1 MARRRNYNLCGH
13 STSVQGAT
21 DLVNLVKAVPGVRRV
36 SNGRTNRVVRSDGF
50 RGVKIVRNSYCV
62 QITLFADT
70 GTQRFS
76 VMPIDDVDL
85 LGLYRLILKKIKDK
99 KKYRIWGEK
108 DEEMSRKMMDLETD
122 QFYAPIVRLLT
133 ENAKEE
139 NGILV
144 IDGIRKLLYG
154 YGLSR
159 DEVKRVQ
166 ANGRIVRSLR
176 VPGETRRGN
185 TRYQLLVTSQ
195 LESKDQP
202 TKPEESCSNVETE
215 EVRPEPEPCES
226 KPVLELGSIPPEI
239 LKPALEALWADL
251 ERRIDL
257 LDRERVALTKERD
270 ALRVRMGELVTEFQQ
285 RSEGIESLRVQISEV
300 LSLLERL
307 R

>member
-62 QITLFADT
+62 QITLFADN

-76 VMPIDDVDL
+76 VMPINHKDL
-85 LGLYRLILKKIKDK
+85 SGLYCLILKKIKDK

-108 DEEMSRKMMDLETD
+108 EDGEMSRKMMDLETD
-122 QFYAPIVRLLT
+122 PFYRPIVCLLT
-133 ENAKEE
+133 EHAHEE

-144 IDGIRKLLYG
+144 IDGIRKLLFE

-159 DEVKRVQ
+159 EQVKRVQ

-176 VPGETRRGN
+176 APGETQRGN
-185 TRYQLLVTSQ
+185 TRYQLLVSSQ

-202 TKPEESCSNVETE
+202 TKLEESCSNVETE
-215 EVRPEPEPCES
+215 EVRPEPEPCEP
-226 KPVLELGSIPPEI
+226 KPISDLGSIPAE
-239 LKPALEALWADL
+239 LQDRALYALLESDEKVVACYGDKNKQLLRDLEELEAQMTNKRA
-251 ERRIDL
+251 
-257 LDRERVALTKERD
+257 
-270 ALRVRMGELVTEFQQ
+270 EFQANAEKVGSLQ
-285 RSEGIESLRVQISEV
+285 DEIAEIIRILESR
-300 LSLLERL
+300 
-307 R
+307 